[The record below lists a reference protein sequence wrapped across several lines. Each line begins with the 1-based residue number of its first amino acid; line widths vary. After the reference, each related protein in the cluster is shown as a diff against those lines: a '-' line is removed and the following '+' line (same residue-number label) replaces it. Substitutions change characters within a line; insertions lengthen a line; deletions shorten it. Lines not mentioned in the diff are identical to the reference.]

1 MSRANIQLLLLQVF
15 WLCILRLVLQPQLT
29 QLSLG
34 WASILIK
41 ENPSTLYINA
51 ITRLQLDADSQQ
63 HCLWSKNT
71 DFLPSKSVPTTGS
84 LRIHRE
90 RCAGTMREAAG
101 VQIKDCQSSKQ
112 NCCWAYCHN
121 LVILSNKQ
129 VLNISASFSP
139 AAKKSCCPSSQEN
152 LWVICG

>member
-51 ITRLQLDADSQQ
+51 IMRLQLDADSRQ

-71 DFLPSKSVPTTGS
+71 DFLPSKSVPITGS

-90 RCAGTMREAAG
+90 VCWHNEGGSRGSDQG
-101 VQIKDCQSSKQ
+101 LPK